1 MTPLSS
7 VFSVLP
13 SETSMFCPSSTSA
26 RVSSSGR
33 PRRKVFFSSFL
44 YSALTLEKSIPPA
57 SCTPRVLR
65 TTRTSSVVRGL
76 GSDALTNGEAA
87 KPFEPIMVI
96 LSAPMLENWPTTTF
110 CSPSPRDMSA
120 TTAVMPMK
128 MPIMVSRLRNL
139 LFPQYCIQCVFSLS
153 TEFHFLHDEKP
164 VGAEGYCGDDE
175 DYEPVH
181 SLLGFQLELRDFIF
195 RIKLDFHDRFLR
207 VL

>member
-1 MTPLSS
+1 
-7 VFSVLP
+7 
-13 SETSMFCPSSTSA
+13 MFCPSSTSA

-139 LFPQYCIQCVFSLS
+139 LSRRLFIASLNNSITATIRYQPFFSS
-153 TEFHFLHDEKP
+153 ILHS
-164 VGAEGYCGDDE
+164 V
-175 DYEPVH
+175 
-181 SLLGFQLELRDFIF
+181 
-195 RIKLDFHDRFLR
+195 RFLSFNR
-207 VL
+207 ISFSS